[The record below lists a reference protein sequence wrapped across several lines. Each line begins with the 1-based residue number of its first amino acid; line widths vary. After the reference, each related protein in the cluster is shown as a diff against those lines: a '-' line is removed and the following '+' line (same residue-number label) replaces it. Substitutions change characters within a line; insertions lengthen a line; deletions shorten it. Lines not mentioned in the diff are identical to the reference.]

1 MSEEEVTLPSA
12 ETAIVVVDMQKD
24 FCYEKGALFIGKSAK
39 EIIPKVKELLERAS
53 LAEILTIFTQDWHE
67 EDDEELNLWPK
78 HCVKRSEG
86 AEIVNELANFAEKS
100 EIVRKH
106 RYSAFFETDLEEI
119 LHRNGIKTLVIV
131 GVATNICVMHTASDA
146 FMRGFSVVVP
156 HDCTATVGEYEQNY
170 ALYHI
175 KKVLCGK
182 VLPSDRI
189 LFT

>member
-39 EIIPKVKELLERAS
+39 EIIPRVRKLLERAS
-53 LAEILTIFTQDWHE
+53 SAGILTIFTQDWHE
-67 EDDEELNLWPK
+67 EDDEEFNLWQK
-78 HCVKRSEG
+78 HCVKQSEG
-86 AEIVNELANFAEKS
+86 AE
-100 EIVRKH
+100 
-106 RYSAFFETDLEEI
+106 SAFFQTDLEEI
-119 LHRNGIKTLVIV
+119 LRKNGIKTLVIV

-156 HDCTATVGEYEQNY
+156 PDCTATVGEYEQNY

-189 LFT
+189 FFT